1 MIFFGLFD
9 IILCKFLYEVTFMKF
24 SCQGLDLADA
34 ILKVVKAAA
43 VRTTNPILECVKMV
57 ADEDKL
63 TLTCTDLELTI
74 TKVISADVKI
84 PGVAVVP
91 AKFFADF
98 ASKISSEQ
106 LEFSLHDNTLDVF
119 YGGNKAFFQC
129 QDASEFPEPKILDQ
143 PEHVEIRAD
152 CFKDL
157 VTKASIAV
165 AQDDSR
171 PMLRGILLEINKDEI
186 RGVALDG
193 VRMALIR
200 KKTNSHSAEFGIV
213 VSARCLME
221 IVKLLPD
228 SDQLIKVCTQK
239 NHLQINLG
247 DTVLMTRLMGMQ
259 SDYVSYQQILPK
271 EFFTT
276 ININRRHLLDTIER
290 AGLLSRVDRNFTV
303 KFDITDKDM
312 VINSESELGN
322 ITEHLQTTHTGA
334 DLKIE
339 FNGRLYTDALRVIS
353 DEFVQ
358 IKYGSAVHPSVLTP
372 QQGEDYLYLILP
384 MHKI

>member
-1 MIFFGLFD
+1 
-9 IILCKFLYEVTFMKF
+9 MKF
-24 SCQGLDLADA
+24 TCQGLDLADA
-34 ILKVVKAAA
+34 VLKVVKAAA

-57 ADEDKL
+57 AEEEKL

-74 TKVISADVKI
+74 TKVISADVKV
-84 PGVAVVP
+84 PGVAVIP

-106 LEFSLHDNTLDVF
+106 IEFSLRDKTLDVN
-119 YGGNKAFFQC
+119 YGGNNAYFQC
-129 QDASEFPEPKILDQ
+129 QDASEFPEPKTLDQ
-143 PEHVEIRAD
+143 PESVEIRSD
-152 CFKDL
+152 YFKDL
-157 VTKASIAV
+157 VTKSSIAV

-171 PMLRGILLEINKDEI
+171 PMLKGILIEVNREEM

-193 VRMALIR
+193 VRMALVK
-200 KKTNSHSAEFGIV
+200 KKTLSHTAEFGIV
-213 VSARCLME
+213 VSARCLLEM
-221 IVKLLPD
+221 IRLLPD
-228 SDQLIKVCTQK
+228 NDTPIKICTQK

-247 DTVLMTRLMGMQ
+247 DAILLARLMGMQ
-259 SDYVSYQQILPK
+259 SDYVTYKQILPSD
-271 EFFTT
+271 FSTT

-303 KFDITDKDM
+303 KFDINGKDM
-312 VINSESELGN
+312 VVNSESELGN
-322 ITEHLQTTHTGA
+322 ITEHIQTTHNGA

-358 IKYGSAVHPSVLTP
+358 IKYGSPVHPCVITP
-372 QQGEDYLYLILP
+372 QEGEDYLYLVLP

>member
-1 MIFFGLFD
+1 ML
-9 IILCKFLYEVTFMKF
+9 LMKF
-24 SCQGLDLADA
+24 TCQGLDLADA
-34 ILKVVKAAA
+34 VLKVVKAAA

-57 ADEDKL
+57 AEEEKL

-74 TKVISADVKI
+74 TKVINADVKV
-84 PGVAVVP
+84 PGVAVIP

-98 ASKISSEQ
+98 ASKISSENI
-106 LEFSLHDNTLDVF
+106 EFNLHDKTLDVT
-119 YGGNKAFFQC
+119 YGDNNAYFQC
-129 QDASEFPEPKILDQ
+129 QDASEFPEPKELDN
-143 PEHVEIRAD
+143 PEYVEIRSD
-152 CFKDL
+152 SFKDL
-157 VTKASIAV
+157 VTKSSVAV

-171 PMLRGILLEINKDEI
+171 PMLRGILLEVNKDEM

-200 KKTNSHSAEFGIV
+200 KKTASHSAEFGLV
-213 VSARCLME
+213 VSARCLIE
-221 IVKLLPD
+221 IVRLLPD
-228 SDQLIKVCTQK
+228 SDEVIKICTQK

-247 DTVLMTRLMGMQ
+247 DSILMTRLMGMQ
-259 SDYVSYQQILPK
+259 SDYVSYRQILPS
-271 EFFTT
+271 EFSTT
-276 ININRRHLLDTIER
+276 INVNRRHLLDTIER

-303 KFDITDKDM
+303 KFEITGKDLI
-312 VINSESELGN
+312 INSESELGN
-322 ITEHLQTTHTGA
+322 ITEHLQTTHSGA

-358 IKYGSAVHPSVLTP
+358 IKYGSPVHPCVITP
-372 QQGEDYLYLILP
+372 QDGDDYLYLILP